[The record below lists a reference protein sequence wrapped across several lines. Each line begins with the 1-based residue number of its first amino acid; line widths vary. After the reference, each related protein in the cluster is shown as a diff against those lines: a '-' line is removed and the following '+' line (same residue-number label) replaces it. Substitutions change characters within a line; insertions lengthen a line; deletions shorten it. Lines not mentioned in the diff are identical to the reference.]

1 MRYWVY
7 INDEVLPQPYEAEAL
22 SSIPGF
28 DAQTLICPEETPE
41 GGNQEWTSAGELI
54 NYGAQ
59 DAVHT
64 EETVETAQ
72 NDEQDIYD
80 ASGEYTPEPLPES
93 YGREDSA
100 EAYSQKEQILLDKI
114 EYLINEVAELKKDI
128 ANLNY
133 TASMT
138 MYNSSTSAG
147 EKKNVPLV
155 KDALALKAFQ
165 EEPLIPMNEG
175 DIPEE
180 KIALSKIHQTNEG
193 EPVVLKA
200 SADDNL
206 PKEIP
211 DSDDILE
218 SAIENT
224 MRLKAVPA
232 NSGAPVAFDLASKE
246 TIEISSPEEKKSSEE
261 EKPAEEP
268 SEEKKQENKVEGKT
282 LKEKEVKAEEAPQE
296 ESEPEKV
303 EEEKEFPAKETTKQE
318 DTVTDVKSEPED
330 VEAEAEI
337 LEVASVGNRE
347 EEAILKTFAEEKKE
361 EEKKKEKADKELEE
375 IEKSLERDI
384 DAIAEPV
391 EEESKEPAF
400 EQLSAEEV
408 EAPEQSYP
416 AAEEHPQEEAFEQET
431 PVEEPALPVQE
442 EAVAEQEEVPAQA
455 SATNGEEEQVN
466 SLEELTTP
474 PAGEQVSQPE
484 QGEEPAGTM
493 QVDNV
498 DDKFLKTF
506 TSSIEEVFLD
516 QPTSIIS
523 DYVPPTIASQDNPL
537 YDENDATAP
546 AAPKPGVEA
555 QAGMADL
562 KNQPAA
568 AEDSSSVRQVKRI
581 KPAAIKTV
589 PMVAAGDPIGADYN
603 TPNIEEAI
611 AELSNPSPFMK
622 GLKAFGLMMVLLCA
636 VLGFV
641 AVLAMM
647 GILPKEMSPVHYII
661 DKVSGPAVEET
672 LDLEGETAVQEEPEE
687 SPEEM
692 VANNIIAN
700 VKNYTFVDGSTLEQ
714 KINAAH
720 SNFSQL
726 IQWSAE
732 PSVDPSYYSIAV
744 KLPPNNEGYSLTYR
758 FSYNT
763 TDGSL
768 TPTTSESNNIMT
780 FIVPP
785 AMMQQQAANTAA
797 APVAAAQ
804 APAGGPRPSSARGR

>member
-28 DAQTLICPEETPE
+28 DAQTLICPEQTPE
-41 GGNQEWTSAGELI
+41 GGNPEWIAAGELI
-54 NYGAQ
+54 NYGETSA
-59 DAVHT
+59 APS
-64 EETVETAQ
+64 EEAAAAPP

-80 ASGEYTPEPLPES
+80 ASGDYTPEPLPES
-93 YGREDSA
+93 YGREESA
-100 EAYSQKEQILLDKI
+100 EDYSQREKVLFDKI
-114 EYLINEVAELKKDI
+114 EYLINEVNELKKDI

-133 TASMT
+133 AASMKIC
-138 MYNSSTSAG
+138 NSSPSAG

-165 EEPLIPMNEG
+165 EEPMIPMNEG

-180 KIALSKIHQTNEG
+180 KLALSQTHNTSDG
-193 EPVVLKA
+193 DPVVLKA

-206 PKEIP
+206 PKE
-211 DSDDILE
+211 DTESDDILE

-224 MRLKAVPA
+224 MRLKAASV
-232 NSGAPVAFDLASKE
+232 NSGAPVAFDLASKK
-246 TIEISSPEEKKSSEE
+246 TIEISSPEDKKKTEEEASEE
-261 EKPAEEP
+261 E
-268 SEEKKQENKVEGKT
+268 SKT
-282 LKEKEVKAEEAPQE
+282 ETIPQE
-296 ESEPEKV
+296 EQKEEKLENEEKPIV
-303 EEEKEFPAKETTKQE
+303 EEATEQKAAAEEEAFA
-318 DTVTDVKSEPED
+318 PED
-330 VEAEAEI
+330 LAAEAEI

-361 EEKKKEKADKELEE
+361 EEKKKEKADKELED
-375 IEKSLERDI
+375 IEKSLQP
-384 DAIAEPV
+384 DADVVAESV
-391 EEESKEPAF
+391 EESKEQSS
-400 EQLSAEEV
+400 EQDSAQEIESQ
-408 EAPEQSYP
+408 EQ
-416 AAEEHPQEEAFEQET
+416 AES
-431 PVEEPALPVQE
+431 VKEEPAE
-442 EAVAEQEEVPAQA
+442 EALPEEDSDKQALENDSLGEDSSAQTPADNEGGEQIK
-455 SATNGEEEQVN
+455 

-474 PAGEQVSQPE
+474 PAGEQTPQAE
-484 QGEEPAGTM
+484 QDSDSPATM
-493 QVDNV
+493 QVDNLE
-498 DDKFLKTF
+498 DKFLKTF

-523 DYVPPTIASQDNPL
+523 DYVPPTIAQSNPL
-537 YDENDATAP
+537 YDENDASP
-546 AAPKPGVEA
+546 ALQE
-555 QAGMADL
+555 GMADL

-568 AEDSSSVRQVKRI
+568 GPSEDTSSVKKVKRI
-581 KPAAIKTV
+581 KPVAIKTV
-589 PMVAAGDPIGADYN
+589 PMVAAGDPIGADNN

-622 GLKAFGLMMVLLCA
+622 GLKAFGFMMVLLCA

-647 GILPKEMSPVHYII
+647 GILPKEMSPIHYII
-661 DKVSGPAVEET
+661 DKVSGPAVEQT
-672 LDLEGETAVQEEPEE
+672 LDLEGETAFQEQPEE

-692 VANNIIAN
+692 LANNIITN

-720 SNFSQL
+720 NNLAQL

-732 PSVDPSYYSIAV
+732 PSVDPSYYSVAV

-780 FIVPP
+780 FVVPP
-785 AMMQQQAANTAA
+785 STQSAGAAFTEEPAPLPGAM
-797 APVAAAQ
+797 
-804 APAGGPRPSSARGR
+804 PSSARGR

>member
-64 EETVETAQ
+64 EEAVETAQ

-206 PKEIP
+206 PKEVP

-232 NSGAPVAFDLASKE
+232 KSGAPVAFDLASKE
-246 TIEISSPEEKKSSEE
+246 TIEISSPEEKKESEKETLKKEEVKTEEVPHVEAEPKKIEE
-261 EKPAEEP
+261 EQSFPA
-268 SEEKKQENKVEGKT
+268 QEAT
-282 LKEKEVKAEEAPQE
+282 PQE
-296 ESEPEKV
+296 DAVSDV
-303 EEEKEFPAKETTKQE
+303 E
-318 DTVTDVKSEPED
+318 SEPED

-400 EQLSAEEV
+400 EQVLPEEV
-408 EAPEQSYP
+408 EAPEQAEP
-416 AAEEHPQEEAFEQET
+416 TAEEAPVLPAQEELLDGDAS
-431 PVEEPALPVQE
+431 
-442 EAVAEQEEVPAQA
+442 AQA
-455 SATNGEEEQVN
+455 PSTNGEEEQVN

-692 VANNIIAN
+692 IANNIIAN

>member
-41 GGNQEWTSAGELI
+41 GGSQEWTSAGELI
-54 NYGAQ
+54 NYGAPKV
-59 DAVHT
+59 APPAPAAEPVAT
-64 EETVETAQ
+64 
-72 NDEQDIYD
+72 DEQDIYD

-93 YGREDSA
+93 YGREESGAVDS
-100 EAYSQKEQILLDKI
+100 QREQILIDKI

-138 MYNSSTSAG
+138 MYNSPTSAG
-147 EKKNVPLV
+147 EKRNIPLV

-180 KIALSKIHQTNEG
+180 KIALSKAQNNNSD

-206 PKEIP
+206 PKEETE
-211 DSDDILE
+211 SDDILE

-224 MRLKAVPA
+224 MRLKAVPV

-246 TIEISSPEEKKSSEE
+246 TIEISSPEEEKKKEE
-261 EKPAEEP
+261 EKPQSPEAEKEVVKE
-268 SEEKKQENKVEGKT
+268 EEKKE
-282 LKEKEVKAEEAPQE
+282 P
-296 ESEPEKV
+296 EPEKAKQPQEQIEEV
-303 EEEKEFPAKETTKQE
+303 E
-318 DTVTDVKSEPED
+318 SED
-330 VEAEAEI
+330 VQTQPVSETKSDDIEAEAEI

-347 EEAILKTFAEEKKE
+347 EEAILKTFAEEKRE

-375 IEKSLERDI
+375 IEKSLEHDI

-400 EQLSAEEV
+400 EQVSTEES
-408 EAPEQSYP
+408 ELQEQ
-416 AAEEHPQEEAFEQET
+416 A
-431 PVEEPALPVQE
+431 EPAIEEPVQE
-442 EAVAEQEEVPAQA
+442 QALPAQEEPSEPAAPVAEEENQSGVEFPAQEETPAEA
-455 SATNGEEEQVN
+455 PSANGEGEQIN

-474 PAGEQVSQPE
+474 PAGEPAPQAE
-484 QGEEPAGTM
+484 QGGDQPATM

-537 YDENDATAP
+537 YDENDAAAP
-546 AAPKPGVEA
+546 AAAAPQPGA
-555 QAGMADL
+555 AGQPGMADL
-562 KNQPAA
+562 TSQPAQ
-568 AEDSSSVRQVKRI
+568 DTSSVRQVKRI

-672 LDLEGETAVQEEPEE
+672 LDLEGETAQEQEQPEE
-687 SPEEM
+687 SPEELI
-692 VANNIIAN
+692 ANNIIAN
-700 VKNYTFVDGSTLEQ
+700 VKSYTFVDGSTLEQ

-720 SNFSQL
+720 SNMAQL

-732 PSVDPSYYSIAV
+732 PSVDPAYYSIAV
-744 KLPPNNEGYSLTYR
+744 KLPPNKEGYSLTYR

-763 TDGSL
+763 NDGSL

-785 AMMQQQAANTAA
+785 TATAA
-797 APVAAAQ
+797 AGTSAAQ
-804 APAGGPRPSSARGR
+804 PAAGGQAAVNNAMPRPSSARGR